1 MEELEGRTGRKNWK
15 KEPRR
20 YLTSYLT
27 PFDFVFPLSFS
38 THFDSL
44 SLSLSLSGNVTSS
57 VPGDFHDDAKEANMP
72 EAEELNNPAE
82 AYSIEDA
89 KLKTEE
95 DNKRKEADIKKDGV
109 RNAIV
114 ALRTKYMALFKENQ
128 AAPLNQRLSSEQ
140 CALDMSVV
148 ERLVSAGDAKCEE
161 VEKIFR
167 WER

>member
-1 MEELEGRTGRKNWK
+1 LFFHS
-15 KEPRR
+15 
-20 YLTSYLT
+20 LS
-27 PFDFVFPLSFS
+27 PLILI
-38 THFDSL
+38 L
-44 SLSLSLSGNVTSS
+44 SLSLSLSGTVTSS

>member
-1 MEELEGRTGRKNWK
+1 M
-15 KEPRR
+15 
-20 YLTSYLT
+20 
-27 PFDFVFPLSFS
+27 
-38 THFDSL
+38 
-44 SLSLSLSGNVTSS
+44 
-57 VPGDFHDDAKEANMP
+57 PGDFHDDAKEAKMS
-72 EAEELNNPAE
+72 EAEELKNPAE

-95 DNKRKEADIKKDGV
+95 DNKRKEANIKKDGV